1 MSRWYHWAWLLATAP
16 VAAAGAMATA
26 QTQLQASSDALPSRE
41 ILVMLKI
48 APQHL
53 HAGSAYRSDGSV
65 GRYGDP
71 ASVAARRRTAESI
84 ARKNGFTVV
93 EGWPM
98 PLLGVDC
105 YVMRLASGSS
115 IDAAIVQVSRD
126 PRVAWSEPV
135 QLYQAQGA
143 PDRPSTDPL
152 LPVEPASASWHL
164 ADLHKYASGRGIN
177 VAIIDSKVDV
187 KHPDLAGHFIA
198 DENFLASGASAP
210 EQHGTAVAGIIGA
223 AAGNG
228 VGIAGMAPGARMM
241 ALRACWQVRDAR
253 PSPPTLCESL
263 GIARALQY
271 AIDHNAQV
279 INLSLSG
286 PPGTLLSNLIS
297 IALKR
302 NASVVAAFDP
312 AQPKGGFPA
321 SQAGVIAVA
330 DEALHN
336 LPGNVYAAP
345 GRDIPTTQPG
355 GRWYLVNGT
364 SYSAAH
370 VSGLI
375 ALVRERRSSATLVRT
390 ASGHIDACASLLG
403 VPRRCDCPCGPS
415 EGTRLVKR

>member
-1 MSRWYHWAWLLATAP
+1 MASTVGAGLEAHGDP
-16 VAAAGAMATA
+16 V
-26 QTQLQASSDALPSRE
+26 PSRE

-48 APQHL
+48 APEHL
-53 HAGSAYRSDGSV
+53 RAGGAYRGGVSAGH
-65 GRYGDP
+65 YGDP

-93 EGWPM
+93 QGWPM

-105 YVMRLASGSS
+105 YVMQLAAGLSLET
-115 IDAAIVQVSRD
+115 AIAQVSRD

-135 QLYQAQGA
+135 QLYQAQGSA
-143 PDRPSTDPL
+143 GMRPTDPL
-152 LPVEPASASWHL
+152 LAVEPAATDWYL
-164 ADLHKYASGRGIN
+164 TDLHKYATGRGVS

-198 DENFLASGASAP
+198 DENFLASSATAP

-223 AAGNG
+223 TAGNG

-241 ALRACWQVRDAR
+241 ALRACWQVRDTR
-253 PSPPTLCESL
+253 TSPPTLCESL

-271 AIDHNAQV
+271 AIDHKAQV

-312 AQPKGGFPA
+312 SLPKGGFPA
-321 SQAGVIAVA
+321 SEPGVIAVA

-336 LPGNVYAAP
+336 LPAKVYAAP

-370 VSGLI
+370 VSGLL
-375 ALVRERRSSATLVRT
+375 ALVRERRSSAALIRT
-390 ASGHIDACASLLG
+390 ATGRIDACASLLG
-403 VPRRCDCPCGPS
+403 ALRHCDCPCGPAD
-415 EGTRLVKR
+415 GTRTAKR

>member
-1 MSRWYHWAWLLATAP
+1 MTRWSLLGYLLAAACFMVP
-16 VAAAGAMATA
+16 GASAVANPH
-26 QTQLQASSDALPSRE
+26 QQSSADPLPSRE
-41 ILVMLKI
+41 ILVMLKM
-48 APQHL
+48 APEHL
-53 HAGSAYRSDGSV
+53 RVGKAYRGGGPSG
-65 GRYGDP
+65 GYGD
-71 ASVAARRRTAESI
+71 AVAIAARRRTAESI
-84 ARKNGFTVV
+84 ARKNGFTVM

-105 YVMRLASGSS
+105 YVMRLAPSS
-115 IDAAIVQVSRD
+115 TIDAAIAQVSRD

-135 QLYQAQGA
+135 QLYQGQQASN
-143 PDRPSTDPL
+143 RPSSDPL
-152 LPVEPASASWHL
+152 LRVEPAMTAWHL
-164 ADLHKYASGRGIN
+164 ADLHRYATGRGIRI
-177 VAIIDSKVDV
+177 AIIDSKVDV
-187 KHPDLAGHFIA
+187 RHPDLAGHFVA
-198 DENFLASGASAP
+198 NENFLSTDAPAP

-223 AAGNG
+223 TSDNG
-228 VGIAGMAPGARMM
+228 VGISGMAPGAQMM
-241 ALRACWQVRDAR
+241 ALRACWQVTGTQT
-253 PSPPTLCESL
+253 SPPTLCESL

-271 AIDHNAQV
+271 AIDHRADV

-286 PPGTLLSNLIS
+286 PPGILLSNLIS

-312 AQPKGGFPA
+312 ALPKGGFPA
-321 SQAGVIAVA
+321 SQRGVVAVA

-375 ALVRERRSSATLVRT
+375 ALVRERRNSASLVRM
-390 ASGHIDACASLLG
+390 ASGRIDACASLLG
-403 VPRRCDCPCGPS
+403 AAHCDCRCGPS
-415 EGTRLVKR
+415 EGTRMVKR